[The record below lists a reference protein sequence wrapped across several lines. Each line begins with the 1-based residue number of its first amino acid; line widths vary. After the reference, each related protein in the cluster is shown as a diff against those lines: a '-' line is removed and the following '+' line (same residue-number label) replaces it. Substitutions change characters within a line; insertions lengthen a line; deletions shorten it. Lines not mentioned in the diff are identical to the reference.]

1 MWFGVWDK
9 RRREEERFV
18 AFVRRYHEYRSEDI
32 GLLCAPHHAEV
43 HLLYDRIIQV
53 DRRRTGRPLARY
65 TWAMAEHLMAEL
77 VQAYNTWL
85 QRETPG
91 VSEEELHRRRAR
103 YTV

>member
-9 RRREEERFV
+9 RRRGEPRFA
-18 AFVRRYHEYRSEDI
+18 AFVRRYYEYRSEDI

-43 HLLYDRIIQV
+43 HLLYDAIIRA

-65 TWAMAEHLMAEL
+65 TWPMAEQLMQKL
-77 VQAYNTWL
+77 VQAYERWL
-85 QRETPG
+85 DRETPG
-91 VSEEELHRRRAR
+91 VTEEEMRRRRAR